1 MKTSKYNFSKQELRK
16 MRRKKETI
24 QAFAIIG
31 ALLLVALLVIG
42 GIGMGVYS
50 ILHKDTSSDGEVV
63 QGTIDETEA
72 EPEPEA
78 APEPEPEETLPAVSQ
93 DDTEET
99 GPVDRELTEE
109 EKLMILD
116 ETIAVY
122 INDMTLEQ
130 KVAGLF
136 FITPEEL
143 TGKKDI
149 TIGDSTLNSALA
161 EYPVGGILLTQ
172 DNMES
177 SEQLKDL
184 IFNLKSVT
192 GNELFIGVA
201 ETGGSDSPFIASGI
215 KEAVITGQ
223 REIGAGGENSAAYTY
238 GIAVGNLLNEYGFNT
253 VIGPLAD
260 IALKDNGYTAGDSF
274 GDDPVRVKDMVRN
287 AVRGVEDQNI
297 NTCVKFF
304 PGYGDI
310 TGNPAGSRPTSS
322 RSKED
327 IAEKDYPIYEDAI
340 DGGADFIMVSQIA
353 YSSITHDVPACL
365 SSAVVTDMLR
375 EELKYDGIV
384 ITDYLDTRSLV
395 MHYKHADMAVMA
407 IQAGGDMLFC
417 SGDFKKAY
425 NGILSAVEKGDLTEE
440 RIDESLYRIYR
451 VKYRDLVDYEGIAIQ
466 KGWLPEK

>member
-16 MRRKKETI
+16 MRRKKETV
-24 QAFAIIG
+24 QAFAIFG
-31 ALLLVALLVIG
+31 ALALVVLLVLGA
-42 GIGMGVYS
+42 IGMGVYS
-50 ILHKDTSSDGEVV
+50 LLHKDTQSDGGLV
-63 QGTIDETEA
+63 QIPIGETEA
-72 EPEPEA
+72 DTGTEPEPTT
-78 APEPEPEETLPAVSQ
+78 EPEETLPAVSQ
-93 DDTEET
+93 NDTAGT
-99 GPVDRELTEE
+99 PPIDRELTED
-109 EKLMILD
+109 EKAMILD

-122 INDMTLEQ
+122 ISEMTIEQ

-149 TIGDSTLNSALA
+149 TIGDSTLNSALT
-161 EYPVGGILLTQ
+161 EYPVGGLLLTQ

-201 ETGGSDSPFIASGI
+201 EAGGSDSPFIVSGL

-223 REIGAGGENSAAYTY
+223 KEIGEGGENSAAYTY

-260 IALKDNGYTAGDSF
+260 IALKDNGYTSKDSF
-274 GDDPVRVKDMVRN
+274 GDDPTRVKDMVRN
-287 AVRGVEDQNI
+287 AVRGVEDQNV

-304 PGYGDI
+304 PGYGDV
-310 TGNPAGSRPTSS
+310 TSNPSGSRPTSS
-322 RSKED
+322 RTKED
-327 IAEKDYPIYEDAI
+327 IVEKDYPIYEDAI

-353 YSSITHDVPACL
+353 YTSITHDVPACL

-375 EELKYDGIV
+375 GELKYDGIV
-384 ITDYLDTRSLV
+384 ITDYMDTRSLV

-425 NGILSAVEKGDLTEE
+425 NGILSAIEKGDITEE

-451 VKYRDLVDYEGIAIQ
+451 VKYRNLVDYEGIAIQ